1 MLWGLVLRDIEMRG
15 RARVAKCQIGL
26 VGAGG
31 VAARHARM
39 LATFAEVR
47 LVSVTDLNPERAAAF
62 AGRHGM
68 RAVPGVEELIATGL
82 DAVYVCVPPFAHG
95 AAEEAVAAAGV
106 ALFVEKPI
114 GLECTDAERI
124 DGLLRKSG
132 AVSAVGHHWR
142 YSAGVS
148 RARLALREH
157 RPRLVMGAWLDQVP
171 PVSWWSSRTL
181 SGGQVIEQ
189 AVHVLDLARLL
200 VGEVVE
206 VCAVAD
212 ASPPNVP
219 GGDVDGATVMTLRF
233 AGGAVGSLAAT
244 CLLGWKHRAGLEVY
258 ADGLALALT
267 EDELRIRDSAGPRA
281 LRFDPNAAKRA
292 VDRAFV
298 DAVLGRGD
306 DVRSPYSDALRTLR
320 LACAV
325 TRSMTERG
333 PVLVAE
339 DVDAQR

>member
-1 MLWGLVLRDIEMRG
+1 
-15 RARVAKCQIGL
+15 
-26 VGAGG
+26 
-31 VAARHARM
+31 
-39 LATFAEVR
+39 
-47 LVSVTDLNPERAAAF
+47 
-62 AGRHGM
+62 
-68 RAVPGVEELIATGL
+68 
-82 DAVYVCVPPFAHG
+82 
-95 AAEEAVAAAGV
+95 
-106 ALFVEKPI
+106 
-114 GLECTDAERI
+114 
-124 DGLLRKSG
+124 
-132 AVSAVGHHWR
+132 
-142 YSAGVS
+142 
-148 RARLALREH
+148 
-157 RPRLVMGAWLDQVP
+157 MGAWLDQVP